1 MALIKL
7 PAGVP
12 VNLYTAP
19 SPAIAIG
26 RELLVESLAN
36 DAVRLFV
43 TASAPTG
50 SDAYALLHPGQRLVS
65 GYGHAGLWALSIDET
80 FIGVRDAESRGWH
93 GPEAV
98 IPVAATQGMRA
109 VNVQSY
115 DESNRKLG
123 SQWGASRRL
132 LAAAQGQKYYS
143 IIKTRT
149 LPVDLK
155 ARVFSY
161 NGAGIIGRFYT
172 GFTPQVLPAPDPV
185 YCLRPAL
192 PAFRD
197 FDLYAL
203 AAAPASLGSRWSYDL
218 IMEGP
223 AQTQGKGAINAQAGQ
238 GWVIDP
244 VTEVL
249 LEIESLD
256 AQNIGV
262 TLAMYNGLLDLPLP

>member
-1 MALIKL
+1 MSLIKL

-19 SPAIAIG
+19 SPAITVG
-26 RELLVESLAN
+26 RELLVESFAD

-43 TASAPTG
+43 TAGTPTV
-50 SDAYALLHPGQRLVS
+50 SDTYALLHPGQRLVS
-65 GYGHAGLWALSIDET
+65 GYGHAGLWALSLDET
-80 FIGVRDAESRGWH
+80 FIGVRDAEARGWH

-98 IPVAATQGMRA
+98 IPAAATQGMRA

-132 LAAAQGQKYYS
+132 IGAALNQKFYS

-161 NGAGIIGRFYT
+161 NGAGIVARFYT
-172 GFTPQVLPAPDPV
+172 GFTPQVLPAPEPV
-185 YCLRPAL
+185 YCLRPARA
-192 PAFRD
+192 AFRD

-203 AAAPASLGSRWSYDL
+203 AAAPVSLGSRWSYDL
-218 IMEGP
+218 ILEGA
-223 AQTQGKGAINAQAGQ
+223 AQVQGKGAINAQAGQ

-244 VTEVL
+244 NTEVL

-256 AQNIGV
+256 VQNIGA